1 MREIHLPH
9 GYFFLPMGGT
19 EAHLKAR
26 KEKSLL
32 IVLVIILI
40 ENWHLEWKAHLLN
53 PSFCHVLR
61 SWSDVFFPLGS
72 SEECNSSEEFSDLVF
87 GWLSFVLVLKFLYL
101 LSKRKKKKP
110 LCFPAFNL

>member
-1 MREIHLPH
+1 MHLPH

-61 SWSDVFFPLGS
+61 SWSDVFFPLDLLRNATPQRSFLILSLDGS
-72 SEECNSSEEFSDLVF
+72 
-87 GWLSFVLVLKFLYL
+87 
-101 LSKRKKKKP
+101 P
-110 LCFPAFNL
+110 LCLF